1 MEILQQWGLGDGHRP
16 LIIAGPCSAETSEQ
30 MLETA
35 SGVSARGI
43 GVFRAGLWKPRTR
56 PGAFEGV
63 GNKGIPMMQQVQSV
77 TGLKV
82 ATEVANAAH
91 AQAALQAGFDVVWIG
106 ARTTAN
112 PFAVQEIAHVL
123 QGTDIPVFVKN
134 PLNPDVELWVG
145 AIERLL
151 ESDIR
156 KVGAIHR
163 GFSLYEKNLFR
174 NPPMWQIP
182 IELRRRMP
190 QLPMLCDPSHIA
202 GKRELL
208 QQVAQKAM
216 DLNFDGLMIETHC
229 NPAAAL
235 SDPQQQITP
244 EALHQMLQNLVIRH
258 LEADGADNTTLEE
271 LRSQISCLD
280 NEMLALLHK
289 RMTFV
294 KAIGQYKKKHNIT
307 ILQPQ
312 RWNEI
317 ITTGLHTGGQMEL
330 SEAFINN
337 LFKAIHDESISTQ
350 TRVMNQ
356 PEQAQEE

>member
-1 MEILQQWGLGDGHRP
+1 
-16 LIIAGPCSAETSEQ
+16 

-350 TRVMNQ
+350 TRVMYQ